1 MIKINEIKS
10 AYVISIYIL
19 LVGLFLLF
27 HEVFGFKLDS
37 SEVSIY
43 IIKERATYYLLSAL
57 LIFQLYMA
65 SAEYYMKLVNTLSL
79 VFFMFIFM
87 QPLGDIM
94 THPVQTWFISATNL
108 FLIALIKKVAINF
121 LSKMFL

>member
-10 AYVISIYIL
+10 AYAISIYIL

-27 HEVFGFKLDS
+27 YELFGLKLDN

-43 IIKERATYYLLSAL
+43 IIKERATYYLMSAL
-57 LIFQLYMA
+57 LIFQIYTI
-65 SAEYYMKLVNTLSL
+65 SPDYYMKLVNTLSL

-87 QPLGDIM
+87 QPLRYIM
-94 THPVQTWFISATNL
+94 THPAQTWFISATNL
-108 FLIALIKKVAINF
+108 FLIALMQIEKYYYK
-121 LSKMFL
+121 

>member
-19 LVGLFLLF
+19 LIGFFLLF
-27 HEVFGFKLDS
+27 HEVFDFKLDS

-43 IIKERATYYLLSAL
+43 IIKERATYYLMSAL

-65 SAEYYMKLVNTLSL
+65 SAEYYIKLVNTLSL
-79 VFFMFIFM
+79 VFFVFMFM
-87 QPLGDIM
+87 QPLSDIM
-94 THPVQTWFISATNL
+94 THPLQTWFLSGGNL
-108 FLIALIKKVAINF
+108 FLIAIMQIEKYYHK
-121 LSKMFL
+121 

>member
-1 MIKINEIKS
+1 VIKINEIKS

-19 LVGLFLLF
+19 LIGFFLLF
-27 HEVFGFKLDS
+27 HEVFDFKLDS

-43 IIKERATYYLLSAL
+43 IIKERATYYLMSAL

-65 SAEYYMKLVNTLSL
+65 SAEYYIKLVNTLSL

-87 QPLGDIM
+87 QPLSDIM

-108 FLIALIKKVAINF
+108 FLIALMQIEKYYYK
-121 LSKMFL
+121 

>member
-27 HEVFGFKLDS
+27 YEMFGLKLDN

-43 IIKERATYYLLSAL
+43 IIKERATYYLMSAL
-57 LIFQLYMA
+57 LIFQIYTI
-65 SAEYYMKLVNTLSL
+65 SPYYYMKLANTLSL
-79 VFFMFIFM
+79 VLFIFM
-87 QPLGDIM
+87 FMQPMSDIM
-94 THPVQTWFISATNL
+94 THPAQTWFLSSANL
-108 FLIALIKKVAINF
+108 FLIILMQTEKYYYK
-121 LSKMFL
+121 

>member
-19 LVGLFLLF
+19 FIGFFLLF
-27 HEVFGFKLDS
+27 YEVFGFKLDS

-43 IIKERATYYLLSAL
+43 IIKERATYYLMSAV

-65 SAEYYMKLVNTLSL
+65 SSEYYYKLVNTLSL
-79 VFFMFIFM
+79 VFFLFMFI
-87 QPLGDIM
+87 QPLSDIL
-94 THPVQTWFISATNL
+94 THPAQTWFISAANL
-108 FLIALIKKVAINF
+108 FLIALMQIEKYYHK
-121 LSKMFL
+121 